1 MATRMWQAGA
11 VTVLAALTSACASMG
26 GKQTD
31 PDGSLAGS
39 WVMSATASEAGLPGD
54 SAGWASV
61 EGHGGRTG
69 AGAGSG
75 GRGGRAG
82 GGGMSGGRGGM
93 GGGGGG
99 MRGGAGAVDVA
110 AVRAALESIMAR
122 QERLVLHLEDDVVQ
136 VRASTE
142 TPVRLGLDAR
152 WQEVTLPGGA
162 EAHARA
168 AWRNHGLVVEHRH
181 NGGITVRETFIRQ
194 RGTDRMVVTIRVS
207 GAGPT
212 HRETVVVYDRE
223 ESSAPRPGA
232 VDRSAGPPRLAAR
245 GM

>member
-1 MATRMWQAGA
+1 MMATRMWKVGA

-26 GKQTD
+26 GKKTD
-31 PDGSLAGS
+31 PDESLAGS
-39 WVMSATASEAGLPGD
+39 WVMNEAASETGFPGD
-54 SAGWASV
+54 SAGWGSAG
-61 EGHGGRTG
+61 GHGGRTG
-69 AGAGSG
+69 TGTG

-99 MRGGAGAVDVA
+99 MRGGAAAVDFA

-122 QERLVLHLEDDVVQ
+122 QERLVLHLDDEVVQ
-136 VRASTE
+136 IRASTGV
-142 TPVRLGLDAR
+142 PVRLGLDAT

-181 NGGITVRETFIRQ
+181 DGGITVRETFIRQ
-194 RGTDRMVVTIRVS
+194 RGTDRLVVTIRVS

-212 HRETVVVYDRE
+212 HRDMVVVYDPE
-223 ESSAPRPGA
+223 EPSPPGPGA
-232 VDRSAGPPRLAAR
+232 IDRSAGPPRLAAR